1 RERVEELKKYVR
13 RNLLSDDHIGEG
25 GGEEATVADERV
37 EMIDTLQRLGIG
49 YHFEPEIQNALRTV
63 EAAAISGNN
72 LHTCALRFRLLRQ
85 AGIWVSPDEDVKF
98 KEEITSDVRGL
109 LSLYEASYLGIPD
122 ENVLDEAKIFARSHL
137 HKLLYKAESTTI
149 TSHQL
154 SRALELPSHWR
165 IRRSEARW
173 HIEQYK
179 DTEGMD
185 PAVLELAMLD
195 FNMVQLV
202 YQTDL
207 EDLNR
212 WWKELALTEKLEFA
226 RDRLNESFLWGVSL
240 IQEPQFSY
248 CRKIMSKLVCLINAV
263 DDVYDVYG
271 SPDELQLF
279 TAAILRWD
287 AEELDEL
294 PEYMKICFMAVYNT
308 ANELAYYTIKQQ
320 GFNCLPYLKQAWKE
334 QCRLYLEEANTFHNV
349 GFDQTFEEY
358 LDHGW
363 KTVASSIVLIHTYA
377 ASGETLTKE
386 AFEYLT
392 NYPKL
397 TRWEATVARLT
408 NDLATSKAE
417 LERGDILK
425 SIERYMKEKGVSEEE
440 ARKYIQWRIG
450 ETWKRINEEVM
461 KNSDH
466 RMGMYVNLAVNLARG
481 HHFMY
486 HSGDANGFP
495 TEKDKDQ
502 AMKLLYQPLLVLAM
516 EDSTTSE
523 KNNLSYCR

>member
-1 RERVEELKKYVR
+1 MTSTYSWLK
-13 RNLLSDDHIGEG
+13 I
-25 GGEEATVADERV
+25 TQADV
-37 EMIDTLQRLGIG
+37 FKG
-49 YHFEPEIQNALRTV
+49 
-63 EAAAISGNN
+63 
-72 LHTCALRFRLLRQ
+72 FR
-85 AGIWVSPDEDVKF
+85 DEDVKF

-248 CRKIMSKLVCLINAV
+248 CRKIMSKL
-263 DDVYDVYG
+263 
-271 SPDELQLF
+271 
-279 TAAILRWD
+279 WD

-320 GFNCLPYLKQAWKE
+320 GFNCLPYLKQAV
-334 QCRLYLEEANTFHNV
+334 RIRTINT
-349 GFDQTFEEY
+349 
-358 LDHGW
+358 L
-363 KTVASSIVLIHTYA
+363 LI
-377 ASGETLTKE
+377 
-386 AFEYLT
+386 
-392 NYPKL
+392 N
-397 TRWEATVARLT
+397 
-408 NDLATSKAE
+408 
-417 LERGDILK
+417 
-425 SIERYMKEKGVSEEE
+425 
-440 ARKYIQWRIG
+440 
-450 ETWKRINEEVM
+450 
-461 KNSDH
+461 
-466 RMGMYVNLAVNLARG
+466 
-481 HHFMY
+481 
-486 HSGDANGFP
+486 
-495 TEKDKDQ
+495 
-502 AMKLLYQPLLVLAM
+502 
-516 EDSTTSE
+516 
-523 KNNLSYCR
+523 

>member
-1 RERVEELKKYVR
+1 MHINDLSTYSWLK
-13 RNLLSDDHIGEG
+13 I
-25 GGEEATVADERV
+25 TQADV
-37 EMIDTLQRLGIG
+37 FKG
-49 YHFEPEIQNALRTV
+49 
-63 EAAAISGNN
+63 
-72 LHTCALRFRLLRQ
+72 FR
-85 AGIWVSPDEDVKF
+85 DEDGKF
-98 KEEITSDVRGL
+98 KQEITSDVRGL

-320 GFNCLPYLKQAWKE
+320 GFNCLPYLKQAV
-334 QCRLYLEEANTFHNV
+334 RIRTINT
-349 GFDQTFEEY
+349 
-358 LDHGW
+358 L
-363 KTVASSIVLIHTYA
+363 LI
-377 ASGETLTKE
+377 
-386 AFEYLT
+386 
-392 NYPKL
+392 N
-397 TRWEATVARLT
+397 
-408 NDLATSKAE
+408 
-417 LERGDILK
+417 
-425 SIERYMKEKGVSEEE
+425 
-440 ARKYIQWRIG
+440 
-450 ETWKRINEEVM
+450 
-461 KNSDH
+461 
-466 RMGMYVNLAVNLARG
+466 
-481 HHFMY
+481 
-486 HSGDANGFP
+486 
-495 TEKDKDQ
+495 
-502 AMKLLYQPLLVLAM
+502 
-516 EDSTTSE
+516 
-523 KNNLSYCR
+523 

>member
-1 RERVEELKKYVR
+1 MTSTYSWLK
-13 RNLLSDDHIGEG
+13 I
-25 GGEEATVADERV
+25 TQADV
-37 EMIDTLQRLGIG
+37 FKG
-49 YHFEPEIQNALRTV
+49 
-63 EAAAISGNN
+63 
-72 LHTCALRFRLLRQ
+72 FR
-85 AGIWVSPDEDVKF
+85 DEDVKF

-212 WWKELALTEKLEFA
+212 W
-226 RDRLNESFLWGVSL
+226 
-240 IQEPQFSY
+240 
-248 CRKIMSKLVCLINAV
+248 
-263 DDVYDVYG
+263 
-271 SPDELQLF
+271 
-279 TAAILRWD
+279 D

-320 GFNCLPYLKQAWKE
+320 GFNCLPYLKQAV
-334 QCRLYLEEANTFHNV
+334 RIRTINT
-349 GFDQTFEEY
+349 
-358 LDHGW
+358 L
-363 KTVASSIVLIHTYA
+363 LI
-377 ASGETLTKE
+377 
-386 AFEYLT
+386 
-392 NYPKL
+392 N
-397 TRWEATVARLT
+397 
-408 NDLATSKAE
+408 
-417 LERGDILK
+417 
-425 SIERYMKEKGVSEEE
+425 
-440 ARKYIQWRIG
+440 
-450 ETWKRINEEVM
+450 
-461 KNSDH
+461 
-466 RMGMYVNLAVNLARG
+466 
-481 HHFMY
+481 
-486 HSGDANGFP
+486 
-495 TEKDKDQ
+495 
-502 AMKLLYQPLLVLAM
+502 
-516 EDSTTSE
+516 
-523 KNNLSYCR
+523 